1 MWKSMLSYTQ
11 PSQTDIHL
19 SKNKNLWLFILTWMT
34 ATTFLVSCEQG
45 PNGLGAD
52 VLPEGDL
59 INVLYTDTISIDL
72 QTIVI
77 DSINTYQ
84 AANQLLGNYVDPQY
98 GTITAKT
105 FTQVFP
111 RSGLNF
117 GDPADLIFD
126 SLVLKLTFNSAYG
139 RLDQPQ
145 TLRVYE
151 VTEAWPDTTVIHS
164 SRQLGHSTEDLG
176 NGKQLVFSESGV
188 FSGTVRTRL
197 NDELGERIL
206 FGDSTILADRDLFL
220 SDVLKGLVFE
230 TDPVQFINREPGAI
244 LSMFGSASDSLL
256 ILHYQK
262 FDEESQTY
270 LSFREPF
277 LITNST
283 PRYHSL
289 TRSDVEGTLFEQF
302 AAKGDT
308 SDQYEF
314 VASGLL
320 TKTWVQFP
328 SINFDEPF
336 LVSRASLVLPVDP
349 DLLGTEER
357 YLPPQQILALRADET
372 GTEIVQNNVGLSVA
386 SNNVSL
392 TYDAERQ
399 AYIIPITGYFQQL
412 YNGSIEDDN
421 GFTILPVNARSAVT
435 RAILAGTNH
444 PNPDLRPRLELT
456 VGSVPR

>member
-1 MWKSMLSYTQ
+1 MLSYTL
-11 PSQTDIHL
+11 PFQTDIHL

-59 INVLYTDTISIDL
+59 INVVYTDTISIDL

-77 DSINTYQ
+77 DSVNTYQ
-84 AANQLLGNYVDPQY
+84 ATNQLVGNYIDPQF
-98 GTITAKT
+98 GTISAKT

-126 SLVLKLTFNSAYG
+126 SLVLKLTFNNAYG
-139 RLDQPQ
+139 RLDQAQ

-151 VTEAWPDTTVIHS
+151 ITEAWPDTTIIYS
-164 SRQLGHSTEDLG
+164 NTQLTHSTNDLG
-176 NGKQLVFSESGV
+176 NAKQLLFSEDEV
-188 FSGTVRTRL
+188 LTGTVKARL
-197 NDELGERIL
+197 TDELGERIL

-244 LSMFGSASDSLL
+244 LSMFGGTSDSLL

-270 LSFREPF
+270 LSFQEPF

-283 PRYHSL
+283 PRFHSL
-289 TRSDVEGTLFEQF
+289 TRTDFESTLFGQL
-302 AAKGDT
+302 AAAGDT
-308 SDQYEF
+308 SDRFEF
-314 VASGLL
+314 VESGLL

-328 SINFDEPF
+328 TINFDEPF
-336 LVSRASLVLPVDP
+336 LVSRASLVLPLDP
-349 DLLGTEER
+349 DLLGSEDR
-357 YLPPQQILALRADET
+357 YTPPLTILALRADET
-372 GTEIVQNNVGLSVA
+372 GTEIVENNLGLSV
-386 SNNVSL
+386 SSSTSSL
-392 TYDAERQ
+392 TYDSDRQ
-399 AYIIPITGYFQQL
+399 AYIIPITGYFQEL
-412 YNGSIEDDN
+412 YNGTIEDDN
-421 GFTILPVNARSAVT
+421 GFTILPVDARSAVS
-435 RAILAGTNH
+435 RAILAGTQH

-456 VGSVPR
+456 VGTVPR